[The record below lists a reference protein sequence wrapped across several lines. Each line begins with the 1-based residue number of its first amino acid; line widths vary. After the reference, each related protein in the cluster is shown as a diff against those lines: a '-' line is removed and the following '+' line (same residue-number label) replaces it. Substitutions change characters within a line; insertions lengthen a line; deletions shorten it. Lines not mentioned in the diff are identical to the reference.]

1 MDDRQYGQR
10 GYRDHGKDRQEKPTE
25 PSVRS
30 GAPAMLSARTL
41 SRCADCGTT
50 LPPLTES
57 SGQCP
62 KCKSELHS
70 CRQCVHF
77 DPGRRFECTQP
88 VPERISTKGARNECT
103 YFSLSVTVEPEVH
116 SRSARPY
123 NPRSALDNL
132 FKKK

>member
-1 MDDRQYGQR
+1 MDDRRYGQR
-10 GYRDHGKDRQEKPTE
+10 GYRDQGKGRQEKPQA
-25 PSVRS
+25 PSPLS
-30 GAPAMLSARTL
+30 GAPVTPPARTF

-50 LPPLTES
+50 LPPMGDS

-62 KCKSELHS
+62 KCKAELHA

-77 DPGRRFECTQP
+77 DPGHRFECTQP
-88 VPERISTKGARNECT
+88 VTERISNKGARNACT
-103 YFSLSVTVEPEVH
+103 FFSPTITVEPEVH
-116 SRSARPY
+116 SKSARPY

>member
-1 MDDRQYGQR
+1 M
-10 GYRDHGKDRQEKPTE
+10 P
-25 PSVRS
+25 
-30 GAPAMLSARTL
+30 SARTF
-41 SRCADCGTT
+41 SRCADCGTALPT
-50 LPPLTES
+50 LADP

-77 DPGRRFECTQP
+77 DPGHRFECTQP
-88 VPERISTKGARNECT
+88 VPERISTKGARNTCT
-103 YFSLSVTVEPEVH
+103 FFSLSVTVEPEVH
-116 SRSARPY
+116 SKSARPY

>member
-1 MDDRQYGQR
+1 MADRRYGQR
-10 GYRDHGKDRQEKPTE
+10 GYQDHGKDRQEKAPA
-25 PSVRS
+25 PSPRS
-30 GAPAMLSARTL
+30 GAPETPSARTF

-50 LPPLTES
+50 LPSLADP

-62 KCKSELHS
+62 KCKSELHA

-77 DPGRRFECTQP
+77 DPGHRFECTQP
-88 VPERISTKGARNECT
+88 VPERIPSKGARNACT
-103 YFSLSVTVEPEVH
+103 FFSLAVTVEPEVH